1 MATRPA
7 SDTGT
12 PPAPR
17 REAGSH
23 SAQLDLFAE
32 PPQAVAV
39 PAAPPPVVRAPAAP
53 PPSAPAIQLPPGA
66 RWHEV
71 VAEGQRIR
79 FVLQRSRRR
88 TIGFLIGDDGLRV
101 TAPRWV
107 GLAEID
113 GAVREK
119 ARWILSKLHEWQLR
133 RERLALNQTRWEDGG
148 DLPYLGRRIV
158 MRLDAQRDTALA
170 TTDLDAPADGDVLWL
185 GLPPDATAARIRDT
199 VQAWLQ
205 GRARVLFDVRL
216 HDFLART
223 GLTINRWRLSSAAT
237 RWGSCTSEGNIL
249 LNWRLIHFPV
259 GIIDYVIAHEL
270 AHLREMNHGPGFWA
284 EVGQLMPGF
293 EDARDALRR
302 HDPGSLPRF
311 D

>member
-1 MATRPA
+1 MARRPA
-7 SDTGT
+7 SAPAAQPVPQRGT
-12 PPAPR
+12 VPPP
-17 REAGSH
+17 
-23 SAQLDLFAE
+23 AQLDLFAG
-32 PPQAVAV
+32 P
-39 PAAPPPVVRAPAAP
+39 APAAP
-53 PPSAPAIQLPPGA
+53 VPVAGAPAAQPAAPAVQLAPGA
-66 RWHEV
+66 RWREV
-71 VAEGQRIR
+71 VAEGQSIR

-107 GLAEID
+107 GLGEID
-113 GAVREK
+113 AAVREK
-119 ARWILSKLHEWQLR
+119 ARWILAKLHEWRLR
-133 RERLALNQTRWEDGG
+133 RERLALSQTRWEDGG
-148 DLPYLGRRIV
+148 ELPYLGRRIV

-170 TTDLDAPADGDVLWL
+170 AADLDTPGDGDVLWL
-185 GLPPDATAARIRDT
+185 GLPPDAAAARIRDT

-205 GRARVLFDVRL
+205 GRARVLFDARL
-216 HDFLART
+216 RDFLART
-223 GLTINRWRLSSAAT
+223 GLSINRWRLSSAAT

-259 GIIDYVIAHEL
+259 DVIDYVIAHEL

-284 EVGQLMPGF
+284 EVGQLLPGF
-293 EDARDALRR
+293 EHARDALRR

>member
-17 REAGSH
+17 RETGPH

-39 PAAPPPVVRAPAAP
+39 PAPPPPAVRAPAAP
-53 PPSAPAIQLPPGA
+53 PTAPALQLPPGA

-133 RERLALNQTRWEDGG
+133 RERLALNQPRWEDGG

-170 TTDLDAPADGDVLWL
+170 TADLDAPADGDVLWL
-185 GLPPDATAARIRDT
+185 GLPSDATAARIRDT

-216 HDFLART
+216 LDFLART

-270 AHLREMNHGPGFWA
+270 APLREMNHGPGFWA

-293 EDARDALRR
+293 EDARDTLRR